1 MITKKQNQTTTTYRH
16 YKTPFLID
24 SYPPDSAWVVNR
36 YLYLTKLERDNPML
50 DIFRKLYAE
59 RWRIEK
65 EYRDEYLTAW
75 DLMFDNF
82 DPFVPEREEKMP
94 YLEVKDEY

>member
-1 MITKKQNQTTTTYRH
+1 MKSLKH

-24 SYPPDSAWVVNR
+24 KYPSDSAWVVNR

-50 DIFRKLYAE
+50 DIVRKLYSE

-65 EYRDEYLTAW
+65 DYRDEYLTAW

-82 DPFVPEREEKMP
+82 NPFVPEREEKMP
-94 YLEVKDEY
+94 YMEVKD